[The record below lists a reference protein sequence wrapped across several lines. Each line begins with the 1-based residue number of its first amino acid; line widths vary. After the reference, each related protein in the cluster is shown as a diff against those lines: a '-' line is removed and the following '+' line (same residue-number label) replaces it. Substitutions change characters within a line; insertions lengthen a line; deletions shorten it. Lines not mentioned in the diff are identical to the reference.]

1 MGFDKCDSTPVQ
13 DYNGD
18 NAKEHLLPQS
28 CHVNRQKNIQR
39 WFTLL
44 IEMKWEYCIQ
54 ALEGALFMFIY
65 SNIELMKHAI
75 D

>member
-28 CHVNRQKNIQR
+28 YHVNRQKKIYPALGPTCREVEVGIPNSV
-39 WFTLL
+39 LK
-44 IEMKWEYCIQ
+44 EEY
-54 ALEGALFMFIY
+54 
-65 SNIELMKHAI
+65 
-75 D
+75 